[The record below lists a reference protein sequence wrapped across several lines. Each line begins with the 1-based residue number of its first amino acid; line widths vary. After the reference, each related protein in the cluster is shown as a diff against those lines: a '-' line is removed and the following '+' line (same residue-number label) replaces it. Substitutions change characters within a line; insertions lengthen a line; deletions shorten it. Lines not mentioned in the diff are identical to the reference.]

1 MVEERY
7 GERRHKTT
15 IRFRHATYAEVQK
28 QAEYLNMSVAEYVN
42 YILDT
47 NTAEVQRKFVDAEK
61 RKYEIL
67 MEDDT
72 KVAIEALT
80 KALEEASRQVRLSGT
95 NLSALIRDIRL
106 GILPVD
112 LERYVLTPDGR
123 QRKLKDLLCKT
134 VDVLVASGM
143 KISET
148 CSALDEKVNEV
159 PDMVQVKFGPYLEDY
174 DDYLMGIEEGVD
186 DACTLE

>member
-1 MVEERY
+1 MAEEKY

-15 IRFRHATYAEVQK
+15 IRFRHATFSEVQA
-28 QAEYLNMSVAEYVN
+28 QADYLGMSVAEYVN

-47 NTAEVQRKFVDAEK
+47 NTAEVQKKFVDAEK
-61 RKYEIL
+61 RRYEIL

-72 KVAIEALT
+72 KATIEELT
-80 KALEEASRQVRLSGT
+80 KTLEEAARQVRIAGT
-95 NLSALIRDIRL
+95 NLSSLIRDIRL
-106 GILPVD
+106 GILSVD
-112 LERYVLTPDGR
+112 LERYVQTSDGKM
-123 QRKLKDLLCKT
+123 RKLKDVFSETADALA
-134 VDVLVASGM
+134 ASGM